1 MLYITFQKSK
11 DVLMFVDE
19 YFNLNYED
27 NWLEDPLVRK
37 MIQDV
42 DNSTVLD
49 GCVIDSPVL
58 GKISPSELSG
68 GVKALILMLKENRIV
83 WATACGD
90 NCAKW
95 ILKIAES
102 KDLTV
107 TLHHG
112 MRFGE
117 GPYEIMIMNT
127 GKIVHNRQ
135 EWLDVVFD
143 YV

>member
-95 ILKIAES
+95 IIEIS
-102 KDLTV
+102 KMRDV
-107 TLHHG
+107 TICLSHI
-112 MRFGE
+112 MEF
-117 GPYEIMIMNT
+117 PYDFEAQCIDNDMHIKT
-127 GKIVHNRQ
+127 I
-135 EWLDVVFD
+135 DD
-143 YV
+143 YRGCVQQCL